1 MIVVK
6 VTYTVTNE
14 HVNANKELIQR
25 FLADFKTLDQTQ
37 FLYSI
42 FQSSDEKTFIH
53 TSQYK
58 NKEIQQTLLNT
69 KSFLHFQE
77 QRDKHLV
84 SEPKIELLN
93 YIGAS
98 KEVF

>member
-6 VTYTVTNE
+6 VTYTVTDE

-25 FLADFKTLDQTQ
+25 FLADFKTLGQTQ

-58 NKEIQQTLLNT
+58 NKEIQDFKN
-69 KSFLHFQE
+69 K
-77 QRDKHLV
+77 K
-84 SEPKIELLN
+84 
-93 YIGAS
+93 
-98 KEVF
+98 VFIL